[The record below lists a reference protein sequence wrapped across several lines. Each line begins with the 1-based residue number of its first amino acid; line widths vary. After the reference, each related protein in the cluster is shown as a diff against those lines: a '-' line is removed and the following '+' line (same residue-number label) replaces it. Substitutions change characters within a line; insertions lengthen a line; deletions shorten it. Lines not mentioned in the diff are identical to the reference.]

1 MSNKDKRKNAE
12 KKCFVFGWKDKKVDE
27 DWEEVENFLLPP
39 ISEKEVIAFVETK
52 GISKLKVGSDYEC

>member
-39 ISEKEVIAFVETK
+39 ISEKEVDRLCGNKGYIQTK
-52 GISKLKVGSDYEC
+52 SRF